1 MTIDQ
6 LYQRCHFMQQIN
18 MFVLMY
24 SYIFIVN
31 RFICV
36 RWWSSDKKGSIK
48 YNNVMLY
55 MNYILNVTEEVV
67 TYNDD

>member
-1 MTIDQ
+1 
-6 LYQRCHFMQQIN
+6 
-18 MFVLMY
+18 MY

-55 MNYILNVTEEVV
+55 MNYILSVTEEVV